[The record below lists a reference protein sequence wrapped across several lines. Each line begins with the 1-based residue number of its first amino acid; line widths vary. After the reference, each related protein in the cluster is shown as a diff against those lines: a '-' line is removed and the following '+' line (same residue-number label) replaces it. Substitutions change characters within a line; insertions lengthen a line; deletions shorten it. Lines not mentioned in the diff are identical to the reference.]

1 MLSVG
6 GTMRSI
12 IMQGLGTAVW
22 MAFGYF
28 CSELW
33 EFANTHIREAAARR
47 EVEEADTDTKAW
59 NDFIEARLHR
69 RLSSFGRSPPKVLK
83 ECKYERPQTAL
94 FYKAARRP

>member
-6 GTMRSI
+6 GAMQSI

-22 MAFGYF
+22 MAFIYF
-28 CSELW
+28 CSALW
-33 EFANTHIREAAARR
+33 EFVNTHIREAAARR
-47 EVEEADTDTKAW
+47 EVEEADAVTRAR

-69 RLSSFGRSPPKVLK
+69 RLASLGRSPPKALN
-83 ECKYERPQTAL
+83 ECKFERPQTAL